1 MWPSHVYAPFEDTG
15 LWRPP
20 SGPSSSDRTDTSAD
34 MDSGTLEDSA
44 ARSPD
49 EVEVDVVAV
58 RTFQCLDATLRDT
71 LGAFEP
77 PVTLT
82 TQEADETADTTGAVI
97 VDVDGD
103 GWDDVW
109 FAAADGGALYL
120 FDGDAF
126 EVARK
131 DEFWAGSDLTNARGG
146 AVADYDAD
154 GDLDLFVV
162 RDQGADR
169 LFRNDGDGRWEDVT
183 EALFKI
189 QDAGLSTAALWLDA
203 DGDVDLDLWVVNE
216 DPGDTPKFYRNNNGA
231 FDLEDARAL
240 VDDEASF
247 QNVRQLVA
255 MDVTG
260 DGQAELFSWYASA
273 PDGFAGRKWTRGEG
287 GLWLADASA
296 VGTVRATG
304 AVAPVSL
311 GGSEEPDWFAG
322 GAMGFWG
329 MESAAEDGVRWSNV
343 LVERWG
349 ITDLGLDG
357 VEVTG
362 VYVGDLD
369 HDGVEDVLLDRGPW
383 SFGLDGIQRQEDALY
398 LMGSAFPRL
407 NESSSFG
414 LDQETLG
421 VGGVMADINQDGW
434 LDVIRRNASGD
445 NQVHLSRCGTE
456 PSLQVRLSWHGSNR
470 NAVGARV
477 VVEADQGH
485 QMRWMQSFEPAG
497 SSAPPVVHL
506 GMGGQTGGEQIL
518 HVTWPD
524 GRVSASRLDAVGGL
538 ASTSYEVVVYR
549 TD

>member
-1 MWPSHVYAPFEDTG
+1 
-15 LWRPP
+15 
-20 SGPSSSDRTDTSAD
+20 

-231 FDLEDARAL
+231 FDLE
-240 VDDEASF
+240 
-247 QNVRQLVA
+247 
-255 MDVTG
+255 M
-260 DGQAELFSWYASA
+260 
-273 PDGFAGRKWTRGEG
+273 P
-287 GLWLADASA
+287 
-296 VGTVRATG
+296 
-304 AVAPVSL
+304 
-311 GGSEEPDWFAG
+311 
-322 GAMGFWG
+322 
-329 MESAAEDGVRWSNV
+329 VRW
-343 LVERWG
+343 WM
-349 ITDLGLDG
+349 T
-357 VEVTG
+357 
-362 VYVGDLD
+362 
-369 HDGVEDVLLDRGPW
+369 
-383 SFGLDGIQRQEDALY
+383 RQV
-398 LMGSAFPRL
+398 F
-407 NESSSFG
+407 
-414 LDQETLG
+414 
-421 VGGVMADINQDGW
+421 
-434 LDVIRRNASGD
+434 
-445 NQVHLSRCGTE
+445 
-456 PSLQVRLSWHGSNR
+456 
-470 NAVGARV
+470 
-477 VVEADQGH
+477 
-485 QMRWMQSFEPAG
+485 
-497 SSAPPVVHL
+497 
-506 GMGGQTGGEQIL
+506 
-518 HVTWPD
+518 
-524 GRVSASRLDAVGGL
+524 
-538 ASTSYEVVVYR
+538 R
-549 TD
+549 T